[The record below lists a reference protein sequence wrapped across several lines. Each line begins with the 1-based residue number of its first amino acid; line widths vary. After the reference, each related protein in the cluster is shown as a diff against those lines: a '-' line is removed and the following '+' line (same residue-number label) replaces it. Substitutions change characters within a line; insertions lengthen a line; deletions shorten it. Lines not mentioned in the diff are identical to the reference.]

1 METGNLDRD
10 KEFSVV
16 DSTEE
21 FETQEN
27 PTSDSYEPAVTDFET
42 EEEPVDPTSDQ
53 YSSDA
58 DITPTQPSS
67 PQDLSEPSNTDF
79 PASPEQEKTSSQ
91 QSFRVMRFEDFVN
104 KGGN

>member
-21 FETQEN
+21 FETPETTN
-27 PTSDSYEPAVTDFET
+27 TDTYEPAVTDFET
-42 EEEPVDPTSDQ
+42 QE
-53 YSSDA
+53 
-58 DITPTQPSS
+58 QPSEVPS
-67 PQDLSEPSNTDF
+67 DSDFAEPQDVATETPISQDVSEPSTVEIATSMD
-79 PASPEQEKTSSQ
+79 QEKTPSQ

-104 KGGN
+104 RSGN